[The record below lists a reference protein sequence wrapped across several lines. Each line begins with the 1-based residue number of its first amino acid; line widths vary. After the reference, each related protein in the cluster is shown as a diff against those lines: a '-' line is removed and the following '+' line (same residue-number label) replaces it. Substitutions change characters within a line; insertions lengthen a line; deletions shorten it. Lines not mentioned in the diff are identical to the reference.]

1 MPSAP
6 DLSAGSRVRE
16 LWGWATSVEGTV
28 TLCAVGI
35 VAVLLLYAFTG
46 LGDYHHDFDPPLI
59 GP

>member
-6 DLSAGSRVRE
+6 DPSVGSRLRE
-16 LWGWATSVEGTV
+16 LWGWATSVVGTV
-28 TLCAVGI
+28 SLCAVGI

-46 LGDYHHDFDPPLI
+46 LGTTTTTSTPLI